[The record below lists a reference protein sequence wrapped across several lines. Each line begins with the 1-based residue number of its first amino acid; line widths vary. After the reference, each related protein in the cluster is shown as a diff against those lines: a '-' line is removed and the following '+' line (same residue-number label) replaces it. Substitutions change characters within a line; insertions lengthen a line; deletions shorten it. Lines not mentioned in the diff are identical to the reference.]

1 MQDKSMKIC
10 EAEDKKEI
18 SNGAQAKKNSD
29 MNRAVF
35 SLKTVET
42 KKQQNNNSEVLK
54 RKKMCQP
61 KILYLTKISLK
72 NEDKI
77 IDIFIHVKLKIQNL
91 EQRDKKFP
99 QVDGK
104 INPNETSDLQ
114 GKIKSTKRYIKVF
127 FC

>member
-114 GKIKSTKRYIKVF
+114 GKIKSTKTYIKVF